1 MSAAKG
7 ASDTTDRSWESFIR
21 REAVWLGLAVVTAL
35 AIYRLRDF
43 NYPLSP
49 LTWIHA
55 WRAIA
60 PVLPETAWAAVR
72 VWTFWALSSCAI
84 AGLLRCYDPTIEA
97 GDAVLAGAVGVWV
110 LAYVLGN
117 LVGPVGLMRS
127 WLVWLLLIAAIAP
140 QLRDLRAFKFN
151 LPSDGQKMAL
161 IAWALLSVSLL
172 PLQLGSPVPPFMD
185 VLNHPAAVQRI
196 LTFHRYLPFDN
207 DPYGA
212 FGAHVQ
218 APALELFYA
227 VLGLGAGCKMGTL
240 AETAAMVPMAGLM
253 IFSAYRLGR
262 TFFGDTAGGMASL
275 FLFFTCLFRRE
286 QGMRATAV
294 VFALVG
300 IGLAFFLDPRRNRTL
315 FACGAMV
322 LGTSVAAHAIGG
334 GLAMFVAASAVVFWL
349 ASGDFSGSIAA
360 IICLAGASMLAVP
373 ELLIAT
379 EHIVRYPI
387 LPAIQ
392 LAGIAVIVAGAA
404 RLRARGPE
412 RSIVIPILNAAAV
425 AGLFALL
432 IYRHWFTGSIFDDV
446 MRNLPMLCVFAA
458 LGLIAAA
465 ILGFV
470 EKGST
475 PETGV
480 LAVALIVGVA
490 AHIAS
495 NYLTP
500 KISAPAEMHML
511 SDFISKLVDYWIP
524 FILIFPAGL
533 LFALIHD
540 RISRPLAL
548 FAVLTILMY
557 PWTRVENPQDYDGD
571 EHAISE
577 QWAFNLSRAEV
588 GYWVGTPDGRWT
600 IGPDGFALVDVLQQE
615 LRAGR
620 ITPATHILHLTDST
634 SAWALM
640 QVAIFT
646 GIDDDPYDLHY
657 DPNNLFQ
664 AGSRVRGPADL
675 PAALARRPA
684 YILEQCP
691 APTWMADPPS
701 GYEKIFDRG
710 NLRLYR
716 RADLLKNAAN

>member
-1 MSAAKG
+1 MSTEG
-7 ASDTTDRSWESFIR
+7 APDIGDRSLGSFIR
-21 REAVWLGLAVVTAL
+21 REVVWLGLAVVTAL

-43 NYPLSP
+43 DYPLTP
-49 LTWIHA
+49 LSWIHA

-60 PVLPETAWAAVR
+60 PILPETAWAAFR

-84 AGLLRCYDPTIEA
+84 AGLLRRYDPTIEA

-117 LVGPVGLMRS
+117 LVGPLGLMRS

-140 QLRDLRAFKFN
+140 QLRDLRAFKFKP
-151 LPSDGQKMAL
+151 PSNGQKLAL
-161 IAWALLSVSLL
+161 IGWALLSVSLL

-212 FGAHVQ
+212 YGARVQ
-218 APALELFYA
+218 APAVELFYA
-227 VLGLGAGCKMGTL
+227 VLALGAGCKMGAL
-240 AETAAMVPMAGLM
+240 AETAAMVPMAGLL

-262 TFFGDTAGGMASL
+262 TLFGDTAGGMASL
-275 FLFFTCLFRRE
+275 FMFFTCFFRRE

-315 FACGAMV
+315 FASGAMV
-322 LGTSVAAHAIGG
+322 LGTAVAVHAIGG
-334 GLAMFVAASAVVFWL
+334 ALAMLAAASAAVFWL
-349 ASGDFSGSIAA
+349 ASGDFSRSLAA
-360 IICLAGASMLAVP
+360 IICLTGALMLAVP
-373 ELLIAT
+373 ELLIGT
-379 EHIVRYPI
+379 EHSVSYPI

-392 LAGIAVIVAGAA
+392 LAGVAVIVAGAA
-404 RLRARGPE
+404 RLRAQGPE
-412 RSIVIPILNAAAV
+412 RSLVTPALNAAAV
-425 AGLFALL
+425 VGLFALL
-432 IYRHWFTGSIFDDV
+432 VYRLWFTGSIFVDV
-446 MRNLPMLCVFAA
+446 MHNLPMLSVFAA

-470 EKGST
+470 EKGSV
-475 PETGV
+475 PATGV
-480 LAVALIVGVA
+480 LAVSLIVGVA
-490 AHIAS
+490 AEIAN
-495 NYLTP
+495 NYLGPTV
-500 KISAPAEMHML
+500 SAPAERDML
-511 SDFISKLVDYWIP
+511 GNLMSKLVDYWIP

-533 LFALIHD
+533 LFALLHD
-540 RISRPLAL
+540 RVSRPLAV

-557 PWTRVENPQDYDGD
+557 PWTRAESAQDYDSL

-577 QWAFNLSRAEV
+577 QWALNLGRAES
-588 GYWVGTPDGRWT
+588 GYWAGTTDGRWT
-600 IGPDGFALVDVLQQE
+600 IGEDGFALVDVLQKE
-615 LRAGR
+615 VRAGR

-634 SAWALM
+634 SAWGLE

-646 GIDDDPYDLHY
+646 GIDDDPIDFHY
-657 DPNNLFQ
+657 DPNNIFQ
-664 AGSRVRGPADL
+664 AGSRIHGPDDL
-675 PAALARRPA
+675 PAALARRPP

-691 APTWMADPPS
+691 APPWMGDPPA
-701 GYEKIFDRG
+701 GYDKIFEGG

-716 RADLLKNAAN
+716 RADLLKNASK